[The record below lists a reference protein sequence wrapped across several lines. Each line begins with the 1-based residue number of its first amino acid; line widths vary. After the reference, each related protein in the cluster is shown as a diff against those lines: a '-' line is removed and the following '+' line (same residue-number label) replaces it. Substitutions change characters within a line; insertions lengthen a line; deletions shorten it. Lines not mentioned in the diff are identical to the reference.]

1 MNRTG
6 AEIKVGLTIIIAL
19 VVLFLGI
26 MWGKGYKIKSERYPR
41 IIQFTSISGLEPGAR
56 VLVSGVNKG
65 KVDDINLYP
74 DRVEVRIQLDKEV
87 ILYTDAKIYIDSPEL
102 MGGKVISIYPGS
114 SGIHA
119 PLDEPLIGS
128 PSVGM
133 SELLTMASEMRDDIQ
148 ELLTNLNTTLVTINE
163 TFGTPEVKENLQS
176 SLANLNQASKKLD
189 NLLGNSSPMIAS
201 AITQLDSSAQR
212 VHSIL
217 KDHDQAIGKTIDNFA
232 DVSEEVKSLI
242 TELKDITS
250 TISDQEGTVGKL
262 IYKPELYD
270 HLDST
275 LIHLDSL
282 ITKFN
287 REGIKT
293 HISLF

>member
-6 AEIKVGLTIIIAL
+6 AEVRVGLTILVAL

-26 MWGKGYKIKSERYPR
+26 MWGKGYKIKSERFPR
-41 IIQFTSISGLEPGAR
+41 IIHFTSISGLEPGAR

-102 MGGKVISIYPGS
+102 MGGKVISIDPGS

-119 PLDEPLIGS
+119 PLDEPLVGS
-128 PSVGM
+128 PAVGM
-133 SELLTMASEMRDDIQ
+133 SELMTMASEMRDDIQ
-148 ELLTNLNTTLVTINE
+148 VLLANLNTTLVTVNE
-163 TFGTPEVKENLQS
+163 TFGTQEVKENLQS
-176 SLANLNQASKKLD
+176 SLANLNRASRKLD
-189 NLLGNSSPMIAS
+189 NLLGDNTPVIAS
-201 AITQLDSSAQR
+201 AMSQLDSSAQR
-212 VHSIL
+212 VHNIL
-217 KDHDQAIGKTIDNFA
+217 KEHDEELETTIDNFA
-232 DVSEEVKSLI
+232 DVSGEIKSLI

-250 TISDQEGTVGKL
+250 TITNQEGTVGKL
-262 IYKPELYD
+262 IYRPELYD

-287 REGIKT
+287 REGVKT

>member
-6 AEIKVGLTIIIAL
+6 AEVRVGLTILVAL
-19 VVLFLGI
+19 IVLFLGI

-41 IIQFTSISGLEPGAR
+41 IIHFTSISGLEPGAR

-65 KVDDINLYP
+65 KVDDINLFP

-87 ILYTDAKIYIDSPEL
+87 ILYTDAKIYIDAPEL
-102 MGGKVISIYPGS
+102 MGGKVISIDPGS

-119 PLDEPLIGS
+119 PLDEPLRGT
-128 PSVGM
+128 PAVGM
-133 SELLTMASEMRDDIQ
+133 SELMTMASEMRDDIQ
-148 ELLTNLNTTLVTINE
+148 VLLANLNTTLVTVNE

-176 SLANLNQASKKLD
+176 SLANLNRASKKLD
-189 NLLGNSSPMIAS
+189 RMLGDNTPVVAS
-201 AITQLDSSAQR
+201 AMSHLDSSAQR
-212 VHSIL
+212 VHNIL
-217 KDHDQAIGKTIDNFA
+217 KEHDEEMGTTIDNFA
-232 DVSEEVKSLI
+232 IVSEEIKTLI

-250 TISDQEGTVGKL
+250 TVKNQEGTVGKL
-262 IYKPELYD
+262 IYEPGLY
-270 HLDST
+270 HHIDST
-275 LIHLDSL
+275 LMHLDSL

-287 REGIKT
+287 KEGIKT

>member
-1 MNRTG
+1 MNRTS
-6 AEIKVGLTIIIAL
+6 AEIKVGLTIIVAL

-41 IIQFTSISGLEPGAR
+41 VIHFISTSGLEPGAR

-65 KVDDINLYP
+65 KVDDIDLYP

-87 ILYTDAKIYIDSPEL
+87 ILYTDTKIYIDTPEL
-102 MGGKVISIYPGS
+102 MGGKVISIHPGF

-128 PSVGM
+128 PGVGI
-133 SELLTMASEMRDDIQ
+133 SELMAMASEMRDDVQ
-148 ELLTNLNTTLVTINE
+148 VLLINLNTTLVTINE
-163 TFGTPEVKENLQS
+163 TFGTPEVRKNLQS

-189 NLLGNSSPMIAS
+189 NLLGKSSPKIAN
-201 AITQLDSSAQR
+201 AISQLDSSAQR

-232 DVSEEVKSLI
+232 EVSEEVKFLI

-250 TISDQEGTVGKL
+250 TINNQEGSVGKL
-262 IYKPELYD
+262 IYNPGLYN

-282 ITKFN
+282 IIKFN

>member
-6 AEIKVGLTIIIAL
+6 AEIRVGLTIL
-19 VVLFLGI
+19 VAVLVLFFGI
-26 MWGKGYKIKSERYPR
+26 MWGKGYKIKSERFPR
-41 IIQFTSISGLEPGAR
+41 IIHFTSISGLEPGAR

-87 ILYTDAKIYIDSPEL
+87 ILYTDATIYIDSPEL
-102 MGGKVISIYPGS
+102 MGGKVISIDPGS

-119 PLDEPLIGS
+119 PLDEPLVGS
-128 PSVGM
+128 PAVGM
-133 SELLTMASEMRDDIQ
+133 SELMTMASEMRDDIQ
-148 ELLTNLNTTLVTINE
+148 VLLASLNTTLVTINE
-163 TFGTPEVKENLQS
+163 TFGTQEVKDNLQS
-176 SLANLNQASKKLD
+176 SLANLNRASKKLD
-189 NLLGNSSPMIAS
+189 NMLGDNAPVIAN
-201 AITQLDSSAQR
+201 AVTQLDSSAQR
-212 VHSIL
+212 VHEIL
-217 KDHDQAIGKTIDNFA
+217 KEHDEEVEQTIDNFA
-232 DVSEEVKSLI
+232 EVSVEIKTLI
-242 TELKDITS
+242 TELQDITS
-250 TISDQEGTVGKL
+250 TINNQEGTVGKL
-262 IYKPELYD
+262 IYEPDLYH
-270 HLDST
+270 HLDSM

>member
-6 AEIKVGLTIIIAL
+6 AEIKVGLTILVAL

-41 IIQFTSISGLEPGAR
+41 IIQFASISGLDPGAR

-74 DRVEVRIQLDKEV
+74 DRVEVSIQLDKEV
-87 ILYTDAKIYIDSPEL
+87 IIYTDAKIYIDSPEL
-102 MGGKVISIYPGS
+102 MGGKVISIHPGF

-128 PSVGM
+128 PGVGM
-133 SELLTMASEMRDDIQ
+133 SELMTMASEMRDDIQ
-148 ELLTNLNTTLVTINE
+148 ALLTNLNTTLVTINE

-176 SLANLNQASKKLD
+176 SLANLNRASKKLD
-189 NLLGNSSPMIAS
+189 NLLGDNTPVIAN
-201 AITQLDSSAQR
+201 AMTQLDSSAQR

-217 KDHDQAIGKTIDNFA
+217 KDHDQAMGKTIDNFA
-232 DVSEEVKSLI
+232 DVSEEVKTLI
-242 TELKDITS
+242 TDLKDIVS

-262 IYKPELYD
+262 IYKPELYN